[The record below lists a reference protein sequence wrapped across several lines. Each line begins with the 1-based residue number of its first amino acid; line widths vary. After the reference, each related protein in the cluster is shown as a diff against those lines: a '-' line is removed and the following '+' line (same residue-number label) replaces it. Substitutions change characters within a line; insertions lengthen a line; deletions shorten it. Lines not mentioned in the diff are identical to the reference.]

1 MEFDIQD
8 TIPKGW
14 NTFLYHN
21 ESDETHFFV
30 VEQYPDSV
38 SIDMVK
44 TEVMPVFDE
53 GMALLNEGK
62 IEEGY
67 AAFGKLPAYFGG
79 VQFFGGSGLIAPKN
93 TSQTTIH
100 LNPGNFL
107 LECYVKM
114 PNGQFHSSMGML
126 KEFVVSEYNSGV
138 QPPEEGS
145 IPISISSTTGIEAP
159 NAVEKGF
166 QTFKVTFKDQKAF
179 ENFVGPDVNLVRV
192 TPGSDMAAL
201 EAWMNWAD
209 PKGLITPVPNGFIF
223 LGGFNN
229 SPEGT
234 VGYFSAELYPGTY
247 ALISE
252 TPSASEKGLLK
263 TFTVSE

>member
-1 MEFDIQD
+1 
-8 TIPKGW
+8 
-14 NTFLYHN
+14 
-21 ESDETHFFV
+21 
-30 VEQYPDSV
+30 
-38 SIDMVK
+38 MVK

-62 IEEGY
+62 VEEGY

-79 VQFFGGSGLIAPKN
+79 VQFFGGSGLIAPQN
-93 TSQTTIH
+93 TSETSIH
-100 LNPGNFL
+100 LNPGKYL

-126 KEFVVSEYNSGV
+126 KEFVVSNEKSGLEA
-138 QPPEEGS
+138 PKPTAS
-145 IPISISSTTGIEAP
+145 ISISSSEGYQAP
-159 NAVEKGF
+159 ETLEKGKH
-166 QTFKVTFKDQKAF
+166 TFEVTFKDQKAF

-192 TPGSDMAAL
+192 TPGSDMASL
-201 EAWMNWAD
+201 ENWMNWAD

-234 VGYFSAELYPGTY
+234 VGYFTAEMHPGTY
-247 ALISE
+247 ILISE
-252 TPSASEKGLLK
+252 TPLASEKGLLK
-263 TFTVSE
+263 KIIVTE